1 MDMNRTV
8 TAELSKRA
16 FGELAATITPAGLEQ
31 FKLERLLELRAVIDA
46 MHAEQ
51 VLDRLTQV
59 GRAEH
64 RRPAR

>member
-1 MDMNRTV
+1 MNMNRIV
-8 TAELSKRA
+8 TADLHRRA
-16 FGELAATITPAGLEQ
+16 FGDLAAGVTPAGLEQ

-46 MHAEQ
+46 MRAEQ
-51 VLDRLTQV
+51 ALDHLSHV

>member
-1 MDMNRTV
+1 MDMTRTV
-8 TAELSKRA
+8 TTQWSKLA
-16 FGELAATITPAGLEQ
+16 YSDLAATITPAGLEQ

-51 VLDRLTQV
+51 ALDRLSQV

-64 RRPAR
+64 RRPAC